1 MEPIPERGYSG
12 PSACRLTGASYRRLD
27 YWDRIGL
34 VRPSLADA
42 HGSGSQRRYSERDL
56 SCLRAVVRLR
66 ALGIRTDVCAE
77 VVRAVRDGD
86 TGILALDGDAFTV
99 DLAELAA
106 APEDRKPKL
115 EAVG

>member
-1 MEPIPERGYSG
+1 MEPTFERGYSG
-12 PSACRLTGASYRRLD
+12 PWACKLTGASYRRLD

-34 VRPSLADA
+34 VSPSLAGA
-42 HGSGSQRRYSERDL
+42 HGSGTQRRYSERDVA
-56 SCLRAVVRLR
+56 CLRAVVRLR
-66 ALGIRTDVCAE
+66 ALGIRTDICAE

-86 TGILALDGDAFTV
+86 TGILALDGEAFTV

-106 APEDRKPKL
+106 APEDRKPTL